1 MHFSKKWNQRTWGYR
16 DNQKV
21 TPCMTCN
28 AGESK
33 HTNCHYS
40 QHGAMRLHNGKS
52 CSQTPQ
58 RANRTNRVC
67 RPLYD
72 SHASSRKTTPV
83 STYVNNLYPNL
94 FYQHVPPRL
103 LCSHLGPSSRDQHLS
118 QDGNPMQVKHSLTS
132 RTISNTT
139 TSLRPPKCRYH
150 LSISPN
156 QDFSTPCQHAKLK
169 LTFAPSWTT
178 SDILN
183 RLQLTIK
190 VLWGMPTMQKVWHV
204 QKRFKRI
211 KTNL

>member
-1 MHFSKKWNQRTWGYR
+1 MANH
-16 DNQKV
+16 
-21 TPCMTCN
+21 
-28 AGESK
+28 AAK
-33 HTNCHYS
+33 HHKGPT
-40 QHGAMRLHNGKS
+40 G
-52 CSQTPQ
+52 P
-58 RANRTNRVC
+58 NRVC

-190 VLWGMPTMQKVWHV
+190 VLWGMPTMQKSLACAKKV
-204 QKRFKRI
+204 QKNQNKFVK
-211 KTNL
+211 NLICLKKS